1 MNGTY
6 FVFADKPA
14 IANELI
20 SFAASAGKRVC
31 ALALVDGPA
40 QSYIH
45 YGAGRVLVLKG
56 SSDIP
61 ESYAKAVA
69 TLLKEEGAE
78 AFLVGATA
86 RGRELAAK
94 VAGYLDWAMV
104 SDVSSL
110 RYGEQGELVAERL
123 MYGGAVLQVEAVRG
137 PAVITVPGGKFEV
150 RADETREGEITTVKV
165 ECDPRVVLLERA
177 PIEKQGA
184 DLAAA
189 EKIVGV
195 GMGFA
200 KREDLK
206 LAEELA
212 QALGAEIGCSRGVAE
227 ERKWLPADM
236 YIGISG
242 ATVRPRLYLSI
253 GVSGQVQHIVGVRDA
268 KVIAA
273 VDINENAPI
282 FQAADY
288 GIVGDLYEIVP
299 LLIEAV
305 KKVKQQ

>member
-1 MNGTY
+1 MQGTY

-14 IANELI
+14 LAHELI
-20 SFAASAGKRVC
+20 SFGASAGKRVC
-31 ALALVDGPA
+31 AIALEEGQA
-40 QSYIH
+40 QGYIYH
-45 YGAGRVLVLKG
+45 GAGKVLVLKG
-56 SSDIP
+56 SNDIP
-61 ESYAKAVA
+61 ESYAKAMA
-69 TLLKEEGAE
+69 TLLKKEGAE
-78 AFLVGATA
+78 VFLVGATV
-86 RGRELAAK
+86 RGRELAAR

-110 RYGEQGELVAERL
+110 RYGEEGELVTERL

-137 PAVITVPGGKFEV
+137 PAVITVPGGKFEG
-150 RADETREGEITTVKV
+150 RADETRKGEITSV
-165 ECDPRVVLLERA
+165 EVEADPRVVLLERT

-184 DLAAA
+184 DLAIA

-200 KREDLK
+200 KQEDLK

-212 QALGAEIGCSRGVAE
+212 QTLGAELGCSRGVAE
-227 ERKWLPADM
+227 ERKWLPADL

-242 ATVRPRLYLSI
+242 ATVKPRLYLSFGI
-253 GVSGQVQHIVGVRDA
+253 SGQVQHIVGVRDA
-268 KVIAA
+268 KIIAA

-288 GIVGDLYEIVP
+288 GIVGDLYEILP
-299 LLIEAV
+299 LLTAAV
-305 KKVKQQ
+305 KKIKQ